1 MIRPDILLIEL
12 QGLEEKDQ
20 IWPKKIKQHFSFSL
34 FSLAV
39 AFSFDSILIG
49 SVRQERRRKI
59 LISVSGYSGIKISL
73 NRDDNRSIK
82 KTIAKK
88 RESRRVSSKQIII
101 IVRIRRKKIFLI
113 TAVAKHLFSLK
124 FSFST
129 FRHHLLAI
137 CLYTG
142 TLSPSLTSSI
152 HPIRCVSRGR
162 DGHLPSKWFAS
173 TAARPTQR
181 GGGG

>member
-1 MIRPDILLIEL
+1 MIRPDILLIEW

-20 IWPKKIKQHFSFSL
+20 IWPKKIRQHFSFSL

-49 SVRQERRRKI
+49 SVRQERKRKI
-59 LISVSGYSGIKISL
+59 FISVSGYSGIKSSL
-73 NRDDNRSIK
+73 KRDDDRSIK

-88 RESRRVSSKQIII
+88 RESLRVSSKQIII
-101 IVRIRRKKIFLI
+101 IVRIRQKIFLI
-113 TAVAKHLFSLK
+113 TAVATHTISPK

-137 CLYTG
+137 SLYIG

-152 HPIRCVSRGR
+152 HPVRCGSRGG
-162 DGHLPSKWFAS
+162 DGHLPSKWFVS

-181 GGGG
+181 GGG